1 MKRILIAAA
10 AILCMTAP
18 VSAQSG
24 LGSLLGKVVG
34 SLTQS
39 SLSAETLVGTWKYT
53 GSAISFKSEEN
64 ALSNLASGVA
74 EGTLAKQLDTY
85 LAKVGISSGLFG
97 FTFNADGTM
106 SIQYGSRHFSGT
118 WTLDSAASTV
128 KMKLAGLFTATGQ
141 VSVSGG
147 TMQLLFDS
155 TTLMKI
161 IKSLT
166 TVYNNSTLQTLNS
179 ILNQYDKMY
188 AGFKM
193 TK

>member
-10 AILCMTAP
+10 LVLCMAAP
-18 VSAQSG
+18 AKAQSG
-24 LGSLLGKVVG
+24 LGSILGKVVG
-34 SLTQS
+34 NLTQG
-39 SLSAETLVGTWKYT
+39 SLKAEDLVGTWNYT
-53 GSAISFKSEEN
+53 GSAISFKSEQN

-74 EGTLAKQLDTY
+74 EGSIEKKLDSY

-97 FTFNADGTM
+97 YTFNQDGTM
-106 SIQYGSRHFSGT
+106 AVKYGSKQFSGT
-118 WTLDSAASTV
+118 WSFDASTATV
-128 KMKLAGLFTATGQ
+128 KMKMAGLVNASGSVT
-141 VSVSGG
+141 VSGG

-166 TVYNNSTLQTLNS
+166 TVYNSSTLQALNA
-179 ILNQYDKMY
+179 ILSQYDKMY